1 MMIRPPSDLYAAIE
15 IAGRLLYGGD
25 YIARFAE
32 EIGCEPTE
40 TAVRAWAAAD
50 FDEAALIAIDE
61 WIVRR
66 LAERLDEIHDAIGA
80 FGGRVDDRRHAQLRR
95 IELIEISNPTV
106 PDFGDDEPLPSIEET
121 IAGHPC
127 ADALRAVFSEE

>member
-1 MMIRPPSDLYAAIE
+1 MMIRPPSDLYAAIS

-25 YIARFAE
+25 YIERLAA

-40 TAVRAWAAAD
+40 DAVRAWAAQD
-50 FDEAALIAIDE
+50 FTDGYLIAIDE

-66 LAERLDEIHDAIGA
+66 LAERLDEIHDAIAA
-80 FGGRVDDRRHAQLRR
+80 FGGRVDDRRNEQLRR
-95 IELIEISNPTV
+95 LELIEISNPTV
-106 PDFGDDEPLPSIEET
+106 PDFCDEPLPSIEET

-127 ADALRAVFSEE
+127 ADALREIFAEE